1 MIVFGRLYILQF
13 AMLKDTDQ
21 WYIAQY
27 LKYGSVEEV
36 YKAHRWDIRIPVASY
51 HRLVKRF
58 GIVKSSGRR
67 EVSLSEMLY
76 FFAHKA
82 LTPSVGIE
90 TLYSQMPPSFQTSLA
105 TLHRIYKSIVNKKPT
120 RVATALFIHDRRNQK
135 QILLGEENIT
145 ARRFGRTR
153 GDLSVPMCFA
163 QDGESNAQSVLRVLQ
178 QEVLAPMAIQKTI
191 PEFPDLIP
199 FAYFDI
205 LDVRVALY
213 ELSLP
218 SGVTLGSYK
227 LANLHF
233 ENTSK
238 IFAKERAIRTGVKQM
253 IEAYQEFKLNPA
265 YGPKAVISKINL
277 SLLS

>member
-1 MIVFGRLYILQF
+1 MQ
-13 AMLKDTDQ
+13 KDTDQ

-27 LKYGSVEEV
+27 LKHGSVEEV
-36 YKAHRWDIRIPVASY
+36 YKAHRWDIRIPIASY

-120 RVATALFIHDRRNQK
+120 RVATALFIYDGGNQK

-163 QDGESNAQSVLRVLQ
+163 QDGESNDLSVLRVLQ
-178 QEVLAPMAIQKTI
+178 QEVLAPMAIQQTI
-191 PEFPDLIP
+191 PEFSNLIP

-218 SGVTLGSYK
+218 RGVTLGSYK
-227 LANLHF
+227 LTNLHF

-238 IFAKERAIRTGVKQM
+238 IFNNERAIRTGVKQM
-253 IEAYQEFKLNPA
+253 IEAYKQYKSA
-265 YGPKAVISKINL
+265 YSWQPRALTSDINL
-277 SLLS
+277 ALFGEI